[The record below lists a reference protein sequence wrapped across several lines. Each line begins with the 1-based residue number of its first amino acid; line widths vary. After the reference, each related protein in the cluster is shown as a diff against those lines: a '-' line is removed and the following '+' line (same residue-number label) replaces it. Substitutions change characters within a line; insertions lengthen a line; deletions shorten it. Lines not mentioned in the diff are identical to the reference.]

1 MSRLAYLSWPLAYV
15 ASFGAMAVLLWIGA
29 SDYGALAA
37 VSLLLFGVLALVERR
52 WPRIPEWRHGDGQ
65 VVTDLLHALF
75 GFGLGSALGSAGA
88 TWAFRDMLAVW
99 PKTLPAPAEIILGLL
114 VFELGSYAQHRLI
127 HRIPWA
133 FPFHAVHHNPR
144 RLVLLKTTRNHALD
158 IGTATF
164 VSVAPLVILGAS
176 PSLIL
181 WVTLRAA
188 SYSAAELGQAL
199 GSALL
204 HGSVAPSLG
213 LL

>member
-1 MSRLAYLSWPLAYV
+1 MARPPRPPRQAPQRLSSARRR
-15 ASFGAMAVLLWIGA
+15 
-29 SDYGALAA
+29 D
-37 VSLLLFGVLALVERR
+37 EREAPAEIDR
-52 WPRIPEWRHGDGQ
+52 RGHREGQ
-65 VVTDLLHALF
+65 
-75 GFGLGSALGSAGA
+75 G
-88 TWAFRDMLAVW
+88 
-99 PKTLPAPAEIILGLL
+99 APAEIILGLL